1 MKSFNGAPGA
11 WWADNPAYGE
21 EAEQAKR
28 AVRDGIRCETC
39 GRRVWDY
46 CVSDEGGI
54 REVFEGGVPDY
65 WYMRCGGRWW
75 EPKFIIAAKREGANE
90 PF

>member
-28 AVRDGIRCETC
+28 AYQEGYRCETC
-39 GRRVWDY
+39 DHLIWID
-46 CVSDEGGI
+46 CLHDEGGI
-54 REVFEGGVPDY
+54 REVLSPHNSEPDY
-65 WYMRCGGRWW
+65 WYLRCGGRWW
-75 EPKFIIAAKREGANE
+75 EERKYE
-90 PF
+90 P